1 VRWTAPDVGPR
12 AVSLKDLEM
21 DKKLEGKI
29 AVVTGGSAGI
39 GLGMA
44 KAFAADGAQV
54 FITGRR
60 QADLD
65 KAVAAI
71 GNGAIGIQADASILA
86 DLDRVYDIV
95 RVKHGR
101 IDVLALNAGFFEFM
115 KIGEIT
121 EEHFDKTYDT
131 NVKGL
136 LFGFQK
142 ALPLLPKGA
151 SVILTGSIA
160 AFKGMPAMSVYSS
173 TKAAIRNMVRAWILE
188 TKGLGIRINVLN
200 PGHTLTP
207 GFSNLL
213 PAEAHAGVIDTI
225 PLGRLG
231 TPEDMG
237 KAALFLA
244 SDDSAYVNGIELD
257 VDGGAAQF

>member
-1 VRWTAPDVGPR
+1 MG
-12 AVSLKDLEM
+12 
-21 DKKLEGKI
+21 KKLEGKI

-39 GLGMA
+39 GLGIA
-44 KAFAADGAQV
+44 KAFAADGAHV

-60 QADLD
+60 QEELD
-65 KAVAAI
+65 NAVAEI
-71 GNGAIGIQADASILA
+71 GSGATGIQADASKLA
-86 DLDRVYDIV
+86 DLDRIYDTI
-95 RVKHGR
+95 RAKHDK
-101 IDVLALNAGFFEFM
+101 IDVLALNAGFFDDM

-142 ALPLLPKGA
+142 AMPMLSDGA

-160 AFKGMPAMSVYSS
+160 GFRGIPSMSVYSS
-173 TKAAIRNMVRAWILE
+173 TKAAIRSLVRAWILE

-207 GFSNLL
+207 GFSNLM
-213 PAEAHAGVIDTI
+213 PEEAHAGVIRTI

-231 TPEDMG
+231 TAEDLG

-244 SDDSAYVNGIELD
+244 SDDSAYVTGIELD

>member
-1 VRWTAPDVGPR
+1 
-12 AVSLKDLEM
+12 
-21 DKKLEGKI
+21 
-29 AVVTGGSAGI
+29 
-39 GLGMA
+39 MA
-44 KAFAADGAQV
+44 KAFAAEGAHV

-60 QADLD
+60 QTELD
-65 KAVAAI
+65 KAVAEI
-71 GNGAIGIQADASILA
+71 GNGAIGIQADASSLA
-86 DLDRVYDIV
+86 DLDRLYAT
-95 RVKHGR
+95 VKASHGR

-115 KIGEIT
+115 KLGEIT
-121 EEHFDKTYDT
+121 EAHFDKTYNT
-131 NVKGL
+131 NVKGM

-142 ALPLLPKGA
+142 ALPLLPMGA

-160 AFKGMPAMSVYSS
+160 AFKGMPTLSVYSS

-213 PAEAHAGVIDTI
+213 PTEAHAGVIDTI

-231 TPEDMG
+231 SPEDLG

-244 SDDSAYVNGIELD
+244 CGDSAYVNGIELD